1 MRRIFYVGSLVVF
14 LLTACGNE
22 GNSYET
28 DTYKVSEGKI
38 TNEKLLINLAVRA
51 EAIIEKYDEL
61 DGVEVDDAQ
70 IKADKHPDLIN
81 DETEDIYKNV
91 YYINGEYS
99 YQGRN
104 YEFVWCVSFDENNTD
119 STGQVLQY
127 TSDME
132 TGQKI
137 NVNRSP
143 TK

>member
-1 MRRIFYVGSLVVF
+1 MKRIFYFCALVAF

-22 GNSYET
+22 GNSDET
-28 DTYKVSEGKI
+28 DTYKVSQGKI
-38 TNEKLLINLAVRA
+38 TNEKLLFNLAVRA
-51 EAIIEKYDEL
+51 ETIIEKYERL

-70 IKADKHPDLIN
+70 IKADKHPNLIN

-91 YYINGEYS
+91 YYIHGEYS

-104 YEFVWCVSFDENNTD
+104 YDFVWCVSFDENNTD
-119 STGQVLQY
+119 SGGQVLQY
-127 TSDME
+127 SSNME